1 MLDRIK
7 RQGAFVS
14 LTLTSLMLG
23 AFAMAGG
30 ASATTD
36 PVESGFTD
44 AGTKV
49 TLYGGLLITLVLIGF
64 GIMLGVKYLGKGFRK
79 A

>member
-7 RQGAFVS
+7 QRVALVSGA
-14 LTLTSLMLG
+14 TALMMLSAV
-23 AFAMAGG
+23 AFAEGSF
-30 ASATTD
+30 ASSD
-36 PVESGFTD
+36 PVSSGFTD

-49 TLYGGLLITLVLIGF
+49 TTYGGLLITLVLIGF